1 MSGAGGLMTAG
12 HHGMIL
18 EGRYRLERVLGQ
30 GSSARTWLAVDVGL
44 EAELLAAD
52 EEPDD
57 LDQDG
62 IPDAA
67 RVVVKELPLSRLR
80 EWRDLEL
87 FKREAQMLEALDH
100 PGIPQSLGQ
109 LLLEDDSG
117 STFYLIQS
125 WIDGQD
131 LGQLLSAGERFTA
144 RRAQNLLTQVLPI
157 LHYLHTRK
165 PALIH
170 RDLKPSNIIVRR
182 NGSVA
187 LIDFGAG
194 RELTPHEQA
203 PSSVVGT
210 FGYMPPEQVQG
221 RAVPASDLYAL
232 AATLCHLMCRRRP
245 ADMSASGE
253 AYMIDFRA
261 WCQIGDGFAALLD
274 DMLAPALTDRLRSAR
289 EVMARLDALDVAEG
303 WTRASDVESA
313 PQAHALEAAGSP
325 APLTRPVN
333 GPRALAGADY
343 RYAYLGLPSRRGLF
357 SILALVLLPLFPIG
371 PLLALLGLIFFVRT
385 LREGYHN
392 ARIMRLGT
400 IISARVIDATPAGA
414 RCLVAYTYTFN
425 RQRYKATAPV
435 PRGLAHNLSQGAAL
449 AVSIDPYA
457 PEDSVPL
464 LGAAG
469 RRLTAAPSDK
479 APGGNR

>member
-1 MSGAGGLMTAG
+1 ML
-12 HHGMIL
+12 L

-30 GSSARTWLAVDVGL
+30 GGAARTWLAVDVGR
-44 EAELLAAD
+44 EAALLAKGEAP
-52 EEPDD
+52 ED

-117 STFYLIQS
+117 STFYLVQS
-125 WIDGQD
+125 WIDGHD
-131 LGQLLSAGERFTA
+131 LGQMIGAGERFPEH
-144 RRAQNLLTQVLPI
+144 RVRELLAQVLPI

-182 NGSVA
+182 DGTVA

-194 RELTPHEQA
+194 REVNPQEQA
-203 PSSVVGT
+203 PVSVVGT

-232 AATLCHLMCRRRP
+232 AATLCHLMCRRSP
-245 ADMSASGE
+245 ADMSVSGE

-261 WCQIGDGFAALLD
+261 WCQISEGFAALLD
-274 DMLAPALTDRLRSAR
+274 DMLAPALADRLRSAR
-289 EVMARLDALDVAEG
+289 EVMARLDALDADDG
-303 WTRASDVESA
+303 WGRE
-313 PQAHALEAAGSP
+313 PEPLALDAAGARGS
-325 APLTRPVN
+325 LTRPAN
-333 GPRALAGADY
+333 GPRALVGADY
-343 RYAYLGLPSRRGLF
+343 RYAYVGLPSRRGLA
-357 SILALVLLPLFPIG
+357 SILALILFPLLPIG
-371 PLLALLGLIFFVRT
+371 PVLALLGLLFFVRT
-385 LREGYHN
+385 MREGYHN
-392 ARIMRLGT
+392 ARILRLGT
-400 IISARVIDATPAGA
+400 IIPGRVLDVTPAGSRFMVSYA
-414 RCLVAYTYTFN
+414 YTFN
-425 RQRYKATAPV
+425 RQQYKAALAV
-435 PRGLAHNLSQGAAL
+435 PRGLARGLSPGAAL
-449 AVSIDPYA
+449 PVSIDPYA

-469 RRLTAAPSDK
+469 RRLTTPPPDK
-479 APGGNR
+479 TPEGNR